1 MSDDGG
7 SVSDVDYTTPHS
19 RVGASGAEDDG
30 PGDRG
35 DSTQTPR
42 RAIPRRRTSEYGP
55 RRQFESP
62 AKVEM
67 ERKHNANSQT
77 MIRPKRAMA
86 IDVATLR
93 HVFERIDKNGDG
105 EIDPAEFLEAWSDDP
120 EVGELLTVGSDI
132 ACSTDSIDA
141 AEKLRRAQNIF
152 DKIDADQSTRVTF
165 GEFKRYFELR
175 AKMPAKQATPLSLDA
190 PLEFM
195 IETLSSFST

>member
-1 MSDDGG
+1 
-7 SVSDVDYTTPHS
+7 
-19 RVGASGAEDDG
+19 
-30 PGDRG
+30 
-35 DSTQTPR
+35 
-42 RAIPRRRTSEYGP
+42 
-55 RRQFESP
+55 
-62 AKVEM
+62 
-67 ERKHNANSQT
+67 

-165 GEFKRYFELR
+165 GEFKKYFELR
-175 AKMPAKQATPLSLDA
+175 AKMPANAGNAPKQVTTLSLDA
-190 PLEFM
+190 PLEFS
-195 IETLSSFST
+195 IETLKQVFDMIDKDRDGEISMAELSQAWMNENISERLGKT